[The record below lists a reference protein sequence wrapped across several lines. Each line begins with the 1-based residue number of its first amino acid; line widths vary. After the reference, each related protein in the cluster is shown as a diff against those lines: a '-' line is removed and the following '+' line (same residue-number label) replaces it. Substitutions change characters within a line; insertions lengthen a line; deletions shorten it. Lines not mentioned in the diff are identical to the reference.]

1 MYRISD
7 STLFIDDRKKI
18 YDYLISRGVKDSTY
32 LDFIKNN
39 KLGILEPNFCS
50 VDGFDFGIS
59 HFFGISKVSGYDI
72 ITANKNLGT
81 DEGNIV
87 SIGLIEGDD
96 VICLCTKNNEIFLR
110 MINNGNG
117 ETIKVANSFEAL
129 LKLITMEWYFEN

>member
-18 YDYLISRGVKDSTY
+18 HDYLVSRGVKDSTY

-39 KLGILEPNFCS
+39 KLGILESNLCS
-50 VDGFDFGIS
+50 AGGFDFGIS

-72 ITANKNLGT
+72 IAANKNLKT

-96 VICLCTKNNEIFLR
+96 VICLCIENNEIFLW
-110 MINNGNG
+110 MIINGNG
-117 ETIKVANSFEAL
+117 ETIKVANSFDEL
-129 LKLITMEWYFEN
+129 LELITIE